1 MAGGDPAAD
10 AVARDNL
17 VVILSVKS
25 GRFRLGKK
33 VKSAL
38 ATYLSQTLEL
48 ETLEEIESLGAKG
61 FGEALAAA
69 CEGKDVPEALKS
81 GALEWFACLDTESAD
96 GAGSPAKTRTAAP
109 KKGHGRASATFARG
123 VDTDD
128 DDDAESI
135 VSLGAGLSPVNSDKQ
150 AADEARMKLSGDQI
164 QALHTVQCIREG
176 W

>member
-81 GALEWFACLDTESAD
+81 GALEWF
-96 GAGSPAKTRTAAP
+96 
-109 KKGHGRASATFARG
+109 
-123 VDTDD
+123 
-128 DDDAESI
+128 
-135 VSLGAGLSPVNSDKQ
+135 
-150 AADEARMKLSGDQI
+150 
-164 QALHTVQCIREG
+164 
-176 W
+176 

>member
-48 ETLEEIESLGAKG
+48 ETLEEIGVRGQIVQSDLSEEWQRGWSSWPSAIAGG
-61 FGEALAAA
+61 VTRAAH
-69 CEGKDVPEALKS
+69 
-81 GALEWFACLDTESAD
+81 
-96 GAGSPAKTRTAAP
+96 AA
-109 KKGHGRASATFARG
+109 T
-123 VDTDD
+123 
-128 DDDAESI
+128 
-135 VSLGAGLSPVNSDKQ
+135 
-150 AADEARMKLSGDQI
+150 
-164 QALHTVQCIREG
+164 
-176 W
+176 